1 MAGACGTIGALLSAL
16 VLVALP
22 GAAAAA
28 EGQDVLPAAGRD
40 WTQRDGVAVRRAGD
54 ALELRTGDGET
65 WAALPLC
72 EEAPQTFELELE
84 LRWTQRGDSPTS
96 GVELAVGPHGFGSR
110 GYRVVVE
117 REPWRTVECRGPAL
131 APGRWHR
138 LTVRASARWVAY
150 AVDGQEVLLAPGAGH
165 GALALALGPGTE
177 AAARRGRLVPV
188 DDAEWP
194 VVPGPRFT
202 YPAPWFARDGRVAQD
217 GEAGSGQAVELRGRG
232 LDRPLLGGQDGTLPG
247 AGHYA
252 ATFGLRAVAG
262 AGRVRLAAARSGGRP
277 VGVKTVSAA
286 ELPLGRYRAVTVP
299 FRYEPGRPMEYTV
312 AAAED
317 STVRVDAVRVARAE
331 DGPARRA
338 ADGLLGAHPRRPPA
352 LEQTWPA
359 RPMRRA
365 GASLEIVRLE
375 RRLAPSGG
383 YRLRV
388 VWRQTAG
395 QPVDGVGV
403 DLWVSC
409 RDDAGRVRV
418 LDYGMAYERVAPGRH
433 VTAAEISAERCERY
447 GAPGSLLVQL
457 YREGRPV
464 ASAWRKWGIPVEDKW
479 ILPAER
485 VGRLG
490 EPVAR

>member
-1 MAGACGTIGALLSAL
+1 
-16 VLVALP
+16 
-22 GAAAAA
+22 
-28 EGQDVLPAAGRD
+28 
-40 WTQRDGVAVRRAGD
+40 
-54 ALELRTGDGET
+54 
-65 WAALPLC
+65 
-72 EEAPQTFELELE
+72 
-84 LRWTQRGDSPTS
+84 
-96 GVELAVGPHGFGSR
+96 
-110 GYRVVVE
+110 
-117 REPWRTVECRGPAL
+117 
-131 APGRWHR
+131 
-138 LTVRASARWVAY
+138 
-150 AVDGQEVLLAPGAGH
+150 
-165 GALALALGPGTE
+165 
-177 AAARRGRLVPV
+177 
-188 DDAEWP
+188 
-194 VVPGPRFT
+194 
-202 YPAPWFARDGRVAQD
+202 
-217 GEAGSGQAVELRGRG
+217 
-232 LDRPLLGGQDGTLPG
+232 
-247 AGHYA
+247 
-252 ATFGLRAVAG
+252 
-262 AGRVRLAAARSGGRP
+262 
-277 VGVKTVSAA
+277 VSAA